1 MDRETSMS
9 HPEQRPEQPLVEY
22 FFIIA
27 FSYREND
34 AETFSGTFTPT
45 PGMTRYDVYNR
56 IHADHL
62 QRMPSLIRSGC
73 KVTFFSLEP
82 NRLG

>member
-1 MDRETSMS
+1 MS
-9 HPEQRPEQPLVEY
+9 NPEQPLVEY

-27 FSYREND
+27 FSHREKV

-45 PGMTRYDVYNR
+45 PGMTRYDVYSR
-56 IHADHL
+56 ILADHE
-62 QRMPSLIRSGC
+62 QRLPSLIRSYC

-82 NRLG
+82 NRLS